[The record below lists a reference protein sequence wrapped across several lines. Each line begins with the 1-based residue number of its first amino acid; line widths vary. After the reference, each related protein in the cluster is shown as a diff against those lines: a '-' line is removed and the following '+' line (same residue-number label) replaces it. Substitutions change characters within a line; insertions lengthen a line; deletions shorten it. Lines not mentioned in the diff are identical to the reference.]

1 MEKVKS
7 KSFFYKTL
15 STIALV
21 SIGFQIILLSAF
33 AYYLLIPLGQRA
45 ADDLSSVIIH
55 AAERWNE
62 LDAKQRV
69 DFSKQMFDKHNL
81 VITNQRSN
89 INPTTS
95 LLPYI
100 SLLENSLNTQT
111 DNPIVIKEN
120 TDKEGELWFW
130 VDIPIKNESVRLGFS
145 RSRIGV
151 NPPIAFFIIL
161 IVGAL
166 LVLFTSVYLTK
177 RLSKPIDALYEASRL
192 LGKGNWP
199 KPIKEQGPTELAELA
214 KQFNKMS
221 LQVQELLS
229 NRTVL
234 LAGIAHDLRTPL
246 TQINLALTMLPND
259 GGDAKLMKS
268 IEQDLNNIDKL
279 ISEAL
284 SIGTELTS
292 EDEKPSNIINELQ
305 TIVSGALATSDI
317 NIKQTYNG
325 DCTPILYPL
334 AFKRIITNLL
344 TNAIRYGNNKPIT
357 ISLNCDSNST
367 TIQIKDQGNGI
378 PDEFNEKVFQPFYR
392 LEKSRNSA
400 TGGSGL
406 GLAIARQLARSH
418 NWEIALTPRKNG
430 GTNATLLINS

>member
-1 MEKVKS
+1 MEKVKP
-7 KSFFYKTL
+7 KSFFYKTF

-45 ADDLSSVIIH
+45 TDDLSSVIIH

-69 DFSKQMFDKHNL
+69 AFSKQMFDKHNL

-100 SLLENSLNTQT
+100 SLLENSLNIQT
-111 DNPIVIKEN
+111 DKHIAIKEN
-120 TDKEGELWFW
+120 TDKNGERWFW
-130 VDIPIKNESVRLGFS
+130 ADIPIKNESVRLGFS

-177 RLSKPIDALYEASRL
+177 RLSKPIESLHKASQS

-221 LQVQELLS
+221 LQVQELLF

-246 TQINLALTMLPND
+246 AQINLALTMLPND

-268 IEQDLNNIDKL
+268 IEQDLNSIDKL
-279 ISEAL
+279 INEAL

-305 TIVSGALATSDI
+305 AIVNGALATSDI
-317 NIKQTYNG
+317 NIKQIYSS

-334 AFKRIITNLL
+334 AFKRIVTNLL
-344 TNAIRYGNNKPIT
+344 SNAIRYGNNKPIT
-357 ISLNCDSNST
+357 VILNCDNNSAT
-367 TIQIKDQGNGI
+367 VQIKDQGNGI
-378 PDEFNEKVFQPFYR
+378 PNEFKEKVFQPFYR

-406 GLAIARQLARSH
+406 GLAIARQLAHSH
-418 NWEIALTPRKNG
+418 NWEIALTPRKKQ
-430 GTNATLLINS
+430 GTIASLIVPR

>member
-234 LAGIAHDLRTPL
+234 LAGIAHDLRHL
-246 TQINLALTMLPND
+246 FDKRAGFFLFLFANQI
-259 GGDAKLMKS
+259 GREGD
-268 IEQDLNNIDKL
+268 
-279 ISEAL
+279 
-284 SIGTELTS
+284 
-292 EDEKPSNIINELQ
+292 
-305 TIVSGALATSDI
+305 
-317 NIKQTYNG
+317 
-325 DCTPILYPL
+325 
-334 AFKRIITNLL
+334 
-344 TNAIRYGNNKPIT
+344 
-357 ISLNCDSNST
+357 
-367 TIQIKDQGNGI
+367 
-378 PDEFNEKVFQPFYR
+378 
-392 LEKSRNSA
+392 RNY
-400 TGGSGL
+400 
-406 GLAIARQLARSH
+406 
-418 NWEIALTPRKNG
+418 E
-430 GTNATLLINS
+430 